1 MCLMIHWVRNC
12 CQTTA
17 VGAMPRARLNRKKDF
32 CILTERLKTLNT
44 SGYDRDKPIDELLLE
59 LNDADILEALFPSS
73 MQDDIVSSSGQ
84 ASDPNDVSTGQIV
97 EVVSTQN
104 GQITLQMVQ
113 DLYSNNNENQL
124 LATQKFRKLLSREP
138 NPPIDEVIK
147 TGIVPRFVD
156 FLKTTEYPTLQ
167 FEAAWALTNIAS
179 GTATQTRI
187 VIDSGAVPI
196 FVMLLSSSSEDVQE
210 QAIWAL
216 GNIAGDSPECRD
228 YVISEV
234 LIFAF
239 LTKCKQTCAW

>member
-1 MCLMIHWVRNC
+1 
-12 CQTTA
+12 
-17 VGAMPRARLNRKKDF
+17 MPRTRLNRRKDF
-32 CILTERLKTLNT
+32 HSLTERLKSLNT
-44 SGYDRDKPIDELLLE
+44 CGYDHQDKSIDELLLE
-59 LNDADILEALFPSS
+59 LNDAEILEALFPT
-73 MQDDIVSSSGQ
+73 QDDIVTSSGQ
-84 ASDPNDVSTGQIV
+84 ASDPNLDPTGQVV

-156 FLKTTEYPTLQ
+156 FLKTTEHPTLQ

-234 LIFAF
+234 RVFFREIFDF
-239 LTKCKQTCAW
+239 CHLTRFSKIHCH